1 MRKYKVT
8 LTLEERELLLT
19 IIHKGRHNAK
29 TVLYA
34 NILLNCDE
42 GQFSNKVTNEVI
54 TRILNVSPRSIDRLK
69 KLFVEEGLEIVL
81 TGKPRQREYPMKV
94 DGELEAHLIALA
106 CSDAPEGY
114 ARWSLRL
121 LADKMV
127 ELKYLESISYE
138 TIRQVLKK
146 TNLSLGKRKDL

>member
-1 MRKYKVT
+1 LK
-8 LTLEERELLLT
+8 ERNRLLS

-29 TVLYA
+29 TVRNA

-42 GQFSNKVTNEVI
+42 GEFSNKVTNDVI
-54 TRILNVSPRSIDRLK
+54 TRILNVSPRSIDRVK
-69 KLFVEEGLEIVL
+69 KLFVEEGLDIVL
-81 TGKPRQREYPMKV
+81 TGKPRQREYPMKI
-94 DGELEAHLIALA
+94 DGDLEAHLVALA

-127 ELKYLESISYE
+127 ELKYLDTISYE

-146 TNLSLGKRKDL
+146 TNLSLGKKKDL